1 VDAADSRFQ
10 TIAHRRS
17 NERPSGDPDED
28 PRRADFSPSARR
40 FGIIAA
46 IFVCVLNVAYAVV
59 LMLGLRSLRSP
70 DDPIADPY
78 FAAMEVLIL
87 LIAPAFVA
95 MMAAVHAYAP
105 RDLKVFSLAALV
117 FTGVLAGI
125 TSGVHIVV
133 LTVGRQVSAA
143 ELPALPVLFG
153 FRWPS
158 VIYALDILAW
168 DLFYPLA
175 VLLAAPLFRG
185 DGLARVVRV
194 ALVASGALGLAGLLA
209 VAVGDMGI
217 RIIGIIGY
225 AGLLPAIA
233 LLIVLVFARTPPD
246 SPR

>member
-1 VDAADSRFQ
+1 MPPDSGEESAVARRVAA
-10 TIAHRRS
+10 TPA
-17 NERPSGDPDED
+17 SGFDRGVRD
-28 PRRADFSPSARR
+28 RAWSQPARR
-40 FGIIAA
+40 FGIVAA
-46 IFVCVLNVAYAVV
+46 SLVCALNLAYAAALV
-59 LMLGLRSLRSP
+59 LGLRSLRSP

-194 ALVASGALGLAGLLA
+194 ALGASGVLSLAGLLA

-225 AGLLPAIA
+225 AGVLPAIA
-233 LLIVLVFARTPPD
+233 LLIALVFAQTPPD